1 MKRIVLIITLLI
13 LSLSHHSMA
22 GNTTY
27 QTIYY
32 QILPINEIWVSG
44 NPPVLVIDSAQ
55 PGEGPEEAVDSS
67 TTYTVVTNE
76 GMFVT
81 PEKPKKITGHINEA
95 MPEHTHLIVNLSP
108 PVDAESM
115 GDVTLTDEPQTLV
128 NYILAPGKA
137 LTITY
142 KFGASAEA
150 GTLSGIRNVTFTLT
164 DEV

>member
-55 PGEGPEEAVDSS
+55 PGGGPEEAVDSS

-108 PVDAESM
+108 PLDAESM

-128 NYILAPGKA
+128 NYILAPGEA

-150 GTLSGIRNVTFTLT
+150 GTLSGVRSVTFTFT